1 MWWKSVVWPVVKTLG
16 TVFLVSG
23 TVGTAAY
30 LVKTVSSSDA
40 DVLRGIQNLLSLR
53 LDD

>member
-16 TVFLVSG
+16 AVFLVSG
-23 TVGTAAY
+23 TVGTVAY
-30 LVKTVSSSDA
+30 LVRTCSTDPN
-40 DVLRGIQNLLSLR
+40 VLQSIQGLLSLR